1 MLRPTMS
8 SDARPRPAES
18 IRRVAPA
25 AWLLVAVLAATACNK
40 NKASETESP
49 SDAAGDASASP
60 GGASLESL
68 EHELATRNGELSQ
81 AADARQSAMSG
92 GAEGAAVDHCER
104 ICSIA
109 ESICG
114 LADAICGL
122 ADEHPDEPRYAESC
136 TRAKSDCERA
146 NEACNACQG

>member
-18 IRRVAPA
+18 VRVGRPA
-25 AWLLVAVLAATACNK
+25 LLLVALFAVAACNK
-40 NKASETESP
+40 NKAAPETESP
-49 SDAAGDASASP
+49 SDSAGDGAASP

-68 EHELATRNGELSQ
+68 EHELAARNGELSE
-81 AADARQSAMSG
+81 AADARRAAMSS
-92 GAEGAAVDHCER
+92 GAEGQQGDHCER

-109 ESICG
+109 E
-114 LADAICGL
+114 AICGL
-122 ADEHPDEPRYAESC
+122 ADSICALADEHPDDPRYADSC

-146 NEACNACQG
+146 NEACNACEG